1 MRQTLLAALLC
12 AITAGALAQ
21 TPPASP
27 PAGAPAAQSPKC
39 KSQAADKT
47 RRRGAHE
54 FHEEMSDR
62 RYRVVQHRCGGQEA
76 GRCRQVEFH
85 QEVPRGRG
93 RHLNDLRVAAG
104 RGAGAQCPRY
114 G

>member
-12 AITAGALAQ
+12 NHGRRAGTNSTGITAGGS
-21 TPPASP
+21 ASR
-27 PAGAPAAQSPKC
+27 A
-39 KSQAADKT
+39 KSDVQEPGRRQET